1 LISPGFIES
10 EIRRVDN
17 QGVWHQE
24 AQDTIP
30 QWLVMKRDKAVRQ
43 MLGAIEHSRRELIV
57 TRHGKLFV
65 ALERFAPWVLR
76 AAGRRMAA
84 RGGGYRSEAGAR

>member
-1 LISPGFIES
+1 MKPV
-10 EIRRVDN
+10 EILAH
-17 QGVWHQE
+17 G
-24 AQDTIP
+24 
-30 QWLVMKRDKAVRQ
+30 
-43 MLGAIEHSRRELIV
+43 RRELIV

-65 ALERFAPWVLR
+65 WLERFAPWVLR